1 MPMFTTT
8 ADGCIRGHAV
18 GLCATTTT
26 TTTTTTTSTS
36 TATSVPSQRYTTMQK
51 RNTPRSTRP
60 TRNSTRFSWS
70 TLMVAA
76 VVVCVSLLPLAAEGR
91 SRWEHTPGGRRS
103 RWNRQVTCPKEC
115 ECRDRS
121 RKVDCTY
128 RALNYIPRGISKTAK
143 RIDLQGNNLTV
154 IRRNDFEGFTNLHT
168 LHLQHNQ
175 IHTIEKGALDDL
187 TDMVRIRVDRN
198 QIDTIPDG
206 LFSAM
211 VKLERLD
218 LSYNLLKNIGRKT
231 LKSSD
236 ILKNVQ
242 LDHNQITCVADE
254 AIRHLKRMEILTLS
268 DNNLTSLPHN
278 VFEAMPLLRV
288 LRISDNHLVCDCHL
302 SWLARWLRKHP
313 ELALF
318 TECAQPQHLKNAE
331 IAELQEN
338 DFKCIPGYDLQ
349 RNKECI
355 LENMCPRQCRCIE
368 GVVDCRDKGLTDIP
382 DNIPESATEI
392 RLEENHITQIPSRIF
407 ADMKKLRR
415 IDLSNNQISF
425 VAPDSFSG
433 LHQLSSLVLYGNKIT
448 DLPPGVFNGL
458 TSLQLL
464 LLNANKITCVRVDA
478 FKDLHSLHLLS
489 LYDNKIQSLANG
501 TFAPL
506 RNIQTLHLAR
516 NPFICDCN
524 LQWLADYLK
533 LNPIET
539 SGARCETPR
548 RMRRKKITRV
558 KPQKYK
564 CKGAEVHRTINA
576 GTCMIDRECP
586 RDCVCLGTS
595 VDCSAR
601 GLTTIPAEIPQY
613 TTELKLGTN
622 QIERV
627 SADGLFKRLPNLQVL
642 DLSEN
647 EIHEIED
654 GAFEGADKLTDLQL
668 SNNALSQLT
677 GKVFQGLS
685 NAKSL
690 MLRGNKI
697 TCINNA
703 TFSETPRLRLLS
715 LYDNQIRCIMKGS
728 FDRLH
733 YLSTL
738 NLMANPF
745 HCNCHLGWLADWLK
759 RRNVI
764 TGTPTCTAPHSLK
777 NTPIQDLKPKD
788 FVCEENNELGCHL
801 GTPHCCP
808 HSNMVT
814 IEKSCDPRAYC
825 PPKCTCKGT
834 IVRCRSQ
841 EMTDIPK
848 YIPLDTTELYLDDN
862 KISRIPEE
870 TIGVLTNLKRLDLS
884 HNKLVTLPEK
894 IFANLTQLNTLILS
908 YNNLQCTAA
917 TSFFGLK
924 ELRILSLHGNNLS
937 TIPFGSFADL
947 KLMSHIAL
955 GGNPLV
961 CDCNLKWLS
970 DWIKRDWV
978 EPGIAMCASPR
989 QMKSKLIL
997 FTDSSYFEC
1006 LTDPDPQI
1014 AEKCNVCLSKPC
1026 KNDGVCKLVE
1036 FKNFTCGCTPGFHGD
1051 RCEQQID
1058 ACFGN
1063 PCNNGGKCEVLEFGR
1078 FRCHCLDGFEGDR
1091 CETNMDDCEDN
1102 VCQNNATCVDEIQ
1115 SYSCRCATGFTGK
1128 FCENRI
1134 PYCKANYNFCLN
1146 GATCVAMEADYRCEC
1161 AAGFMGK
1168 NCSENEDDCFHGKK
1182 CERLSSVSLKD
1193 EDSYLQFPRL
1203 DFRNGFNITLVFST
1217 DSDNGVLLYSG
1228 VDQHM
1233 AVELFRGRIRVSY
1246 DVGNY
1251 PVSTMFSYERVDDGK
1266 SHTLEMLIDGKNYT
1280 MTIDDNGPPRTIV
1293 NEGPNTYLRV
1303 QDDFFLGGLPSTV
1316 NTRAF
1321 KKWHIRDGT
1330 SFRGCISKV
1339 YLNKKQLDLMSATT
1353 RHKVTPGCNNDP
1365 CHNHLCQRGRCK
1377 PRRKQSGYKCKCKRG
1392 YSGQYCDRAP
1402 TCKEIVF
1409 RDIYEDP
1416 KTKCK
1421 SKVRI
1426 KYRRCEGSCGKDCC
1440 VPKRI
1445 KTRKVRLFCE
1455 QGPSY
1460 VYDLPVIRRCAC
1472 KNCHRK

>member
-1 MPMFTTT
+1 MMSLHCRDVSVDT
-8 ADGCIRGHAV
+8 RERRM
-18 GLCATTTT
+18 ATM
-26 TTTTTTTSTS
+26 TSPTG
-36 TATSVPSQRYTTMQK
+36 
-51 RNTPRSTRP
+51 P
-60 TRNSTRFSWS
+60 TRKGCVRGWRWWS
-70 TLMVAA
+70 TVVMA
-76 VVVCVSLLPLAAEGR
+76 VVVLCGASLLTLVEGSRSGYVRGGGAR
-91 SRWEHTPGGRRS
+91 SRWH
-103 RWNRQVTCPKEC
+103 RQVACPKEC
-115 ECRDRS
+115 ACRDRN
-121 RKVDCTY
+121 RKVDCTN
-128 RALNYIPRGISKTAK
+128 RALNYIPSAIGKNVK
-143 RIDLQGNNLTV
+143 RLDLQGNNLTI
-154 IRRNDFEGFTNLHT
+154 IRRSDFKGFRSLHT

-175 IHTIEKGALDDL
+175 IHTIEKGAFDDL
-187 TDMVRIRVDRN
+187 TDLVRVRVDRN
-198 QIDTIPDG
+198 QLETIPDG
-206 LFSAM
+206 LFSNM
-211 VKLERLD
+211 IKLERID
-218 LSYNLLKNIGRKT
+218 LSYNQLQNIGRKT
-231 LKSSD
+231 LKSSNL
-236 ILKNVQ
+236 LKNVQ

-254 AIRHLKRMEILTLS
+254 AVRNLNKMEILTLS

-278 VFEAMPLLRV
+278 VFEGMPHLRV

-302 SWLARWLRKHP
+302 SWLARWLRQHP
-313 ELALF
+313 GLALF
-318 TECAQPQHLKNAE
+318 TECAQPPHLKHAE

-355 LENMCPRQCRCIE
+355 LENMCPRQCRCTE
-368 GVVDCRDKGLTDIP
+368 GVVDCRDKGQTEIP

-392 RLEENHITQIPSRIF
+392 RLEENHITQIPSRAF

-425 VAPDSFSG
+425 VAPDAFSG

-448 DLPPGVFNGL
+448 ELPPGVFNGL

-464 LLNANKITCVRVDA
+464 LMNANKITCVRVDA
-478 FKDLHSLHLLS
+478 FKDLHALHLLS

-506 RNIQTLHLAR
+506 KNIQTLHLAR

-524 LQWLADYLK
+524 LQWLAEYLK
-533 LNPIET
+533 ENPIET
-539 SGARCETPR
+539 SGARCESPR

-564 CKGAEVHRTINA
+564 CKGSEVHRTMKA

-595 VDCSAR
+595 VDCSGR
-601 GLTTIPAEIPQY
+601 GLTAIPGAIPLY
-613 TTELKLGTN
+613 TTELKLATN
-622 QIERV
+622 QIKRI
-627 SADGLFKRLPNLQVL
+627 SADGLFKRLPNLQLL

-647 EIHEIED
+647 DIHDIED
-654 GAFEGADKLTDLQL
+654 GAFEGAAKLTDLQL
-668 SNNALSQLT
+668 SNNELTQLT
-677 GKVFQGLS
+677 GKVFMGLT
-685 NAKSL
+685 NVKSL

-697 TCINNA
+697 TCINNV
-703 TFSETPRLRLLS
+703 TFSETSRLTLLS
-715 LYDNQIRCIMKGS
+715 LYDNQIRCVMKGS

-745 HCNCHLGWLADWLK
+745 NCNCHLGWLADWLK
-759 RRNVI
+759 SRNVI
-764 TGTPTCTAPHSLK
+764 TGTPTCTAPHNLK
-777 NTPIQDLKPKD
+777 NTPIQDLKTKD
-788 FVCEENNELGCHL
+788 FVCEENNELGCDV
-801 GTPHCCP
+801 GTPPCCP
-808 HSNMVT
+808 DSNMVT

-825 PPKCTCKGT
+825 PPKCTCSGT
-834 IVRCRSQ
+834 VVRCRSQ
-841 EMTDIPK
+841 QMTDIPK

-862 KISRIPEE
+862 KIQRIPPD
-870 TIGVLTNLKRLDLS
+870 TIGVLTKLKRLDLS
-884 HNKLVTLPEK
+884 HNKLVTLPER

-917 TSFFGLK
+917 TSFYGLK

-937 TIPFGSFADL
+937 TIPFGSFDDL
-947 KLMSHIAL
+947 KLLSHIAL
-955 GGNPLV
+955 GGNPLN

-970 DWIKRDWV
+970 DWIKKGWV
-978 EPGIAMCASPR
+978 EPGIAMCAGPR

-1006 LTDPDPQI
+1006 LSDPDPAVAQ
-1014 AEKCNVCLSKPC
+1014 KCNVCLTKPC
-1026 KNDGVCKLVE
+1026 LNDGVCRLVE
-1036 FKNFTCGCTPGFHGD
+1036 FKNFTCDCTPGFHGS

-1078 FRCHCLDGFEGDR
+1078 FRCHCLDGFDGDR

-1102 VCQNNATCVDEIQ
+1102 SCKNNATCVDEIQ
-1115 SYSCRCATGFTGK
+1115 SYSCHCASGFTGK

-1134 PYCKANYNFCLN
+1134 PYCKAGFNYCVN
-1146 GATCVAMEADYRCEC
+1146 GATCVAMDADYRCEC
-1161 AAGFMGK
+1161 TPGFTGK
-1168 NCSENEDDCFHGKK
+1168 NCSDNIDDCFHGKK
-1182 CERLSSVSLKD
+1182 CERMLSVSLKD
-1193 EDSYLQFPRL
+1193 KDSYLQFPRM
-1203 DFRNGFNITLVFST
+1203 DFSQGVNITLVFST
-1217 DSDNGVLLYSG
+1217 DTDNGVLLYTG
-1228 VDQHM
+1228 LDQHV
-1233 AVELFRGRIRVSY
+1233 AVELFRGRIRISF

-1251 PVSTMFSYERVDDGK
+1251 PVSTMFSYARVDDGQL
-1266 SHTLEMLIDGKNYT
+1266 HTLEMLILEKNFTMVIDGK
-1280 MTIDDNGPPRTIV
+1280 GPARSVI
-1293 NEGPNTYLRV
+1293 NEGANTFLQV
-1303 QDDFFLGGLPSTV
+1303 QDDFFLGGLPSSV

-1321 KKWHIRDGT
+1321 KKWHIREGS
-1330 SFRGCISKV
+1330 SFKGCISKV
-1339 YLNKKQLDLMSATT
+1339 YLNKKQMDLMSATE
-1353 RHKVTPGCNNDP
+1353 RHKVIPGCHNDP
-1365 CHNHLCQRGRCK
+1365 CHNHMCQRGRCK

-1402 TCKEIVF
+1402 TCREIVF
-1409 RDIYEDP
+1409 RDIYVDP

-1426 KYRRCEGSCGKDCC
+1426 KYRRCEGTCGKDCC

-1455 QGPSY
+1455 NGSSY

-1472 KNCHRK
+1472 KNCHK